1 MVLFVWLV
9 VWLVVLI
16 FRGRVSLCNNSTGCP
31 GTLFVDQAGLELTE
45 ILLPL
50 SPENCDERCVHKT
63 WLMHHFLMETNDYND
78 YNVSVSVGEAAAL
91 EAASWLQLQFYEST
105 NWLANKNTLLLWF

>member
-1 MVLFVWLV
+1 
-9 VWLVVLI
+9 
-16 FRGRVSLCNNSTGCP
+16 
-31 GTLFVDQAGLELTE
+31 
-45 ILLPL
+45 
-50 SPENCDERCVHKT
+50 
-63 WLMHHFLMETNDYND
+63 MHHFLMETNDYND